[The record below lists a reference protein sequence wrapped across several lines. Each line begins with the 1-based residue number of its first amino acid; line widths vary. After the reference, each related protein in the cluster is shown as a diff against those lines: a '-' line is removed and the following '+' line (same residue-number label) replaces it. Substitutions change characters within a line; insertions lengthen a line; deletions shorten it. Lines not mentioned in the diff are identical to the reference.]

1 MHSGSVGVCLSC
13 LGQMDAGKSFLL
25 GMWGFVWVD
34 GLVSFLLEVV
44 LGRMKYKKK
53 CMYIQFPFLSYPS
66 LLVTA
71 MHSVG
76 FWILVNISLVIQG
89 ES

>member
-53 CMYIQFPFLSYPS
+53 C
-66 LLVTA
+66 
-71 MHSVG
+71 
-76 FWILVNISLVIQG
+76 
-89 ES
+89 

>member
-53 CMYIQFPFLSYPS
+53 SRYNNDRVIYI
-66 LLVTA
+66 TA
-71 MHSVG
+71 TA
-76 FWILVNISLVIQG
+76 Q
-89 ES
+89 

>member
-1 MHSGSVGVCLSC
+1 MGDLSLVLEAQRMHSGSVGVCLSC

-53 CMYIQFPFLSYPS
+53 
-66 LLVTA
+66 LL
-71 MHSVG
+71 
-76 FWILVNISLVIQG
+76 G
-89 ES
+89 EKQPGEKKDRKRKTNWG

>member
-1 MHSGSVGVCLSC
+1 
-13 LGQMDAGKSFLL
+13 MDAGKSFLL

-53 CMYIQFPFLSYPS
+53 
-66 LLVTA
+66 
-71 MHSVG
+71 
-76 FWILVNISLVIQG
+76 VNSKLDMNFHTT
-89 ES
+89 